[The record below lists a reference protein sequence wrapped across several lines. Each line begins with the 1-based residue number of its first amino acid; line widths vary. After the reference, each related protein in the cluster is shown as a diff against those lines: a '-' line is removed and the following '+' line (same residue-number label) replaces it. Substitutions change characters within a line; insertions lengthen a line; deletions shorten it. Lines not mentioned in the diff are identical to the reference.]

1 MKKATLYTLS
11 IMGLIV
17 SCRKDKVA
25 VNQQPENS
33 DQLLTK
39 VVRTI
44 YLGTEVSS
52 EDVINYQ
59 YNGAGNII
67 SEGNKTYVRDDMRR
81 IIRILNSNTAEGRPD
96 TKVYY
101 SENNPKEVSYTF
113 SPLDAIGA
121 TDSVVYVHTNGR
133 LTKTMS
139 YIHSFGTATCPER
152 TFLDKYN
159 TFKYDDEGN
168 LVKVNF
174 YSIDPKSGDA
184 THCGQ
189 FFFRDYYKTANP
201 LYTSDEVRTIEVGYN
216 GLINSSKNNFF
227 SIGGYTKEYAY
238 RADGRPRSCVVT
250 FEGNPV
256 FKLTFVYE

>member
-59 YNGAGNII
+59 YDGAGNII

-101 SENNPKEVSYTF
+101 SEN
-113 SPLDAIGA
+113 
-121 TDSVVYVHTNGR
+121 
-133 LTKTMS
+133 
-139 YIHSFGTATCPER
+139 
-152 TFLDKYN
+152 
-159 TFKYDDEGN
+159 
-168 LVKVNF
+168 
-174 YSIDPKSGDA
+174 
-184 THCGQ
+184 
-189 FFFRDYYKTANP
+189 
-201 LYTSDEVRTIEVGYN
+201 
-216 GLINSSKNNFF
+216 
-227 SIGGYTKEYAY
+227 
-238 RADGRPRSCVVT
+238 
-250 FEGNPV
+250 
-256 FKLTFVYE
+256 